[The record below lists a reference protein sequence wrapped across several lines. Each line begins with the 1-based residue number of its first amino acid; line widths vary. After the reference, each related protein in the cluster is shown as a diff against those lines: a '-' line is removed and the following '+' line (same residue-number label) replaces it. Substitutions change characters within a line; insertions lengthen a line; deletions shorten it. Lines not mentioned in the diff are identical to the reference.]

1 MPVTLS
7 MPRPQ
12 DSIQAALERAREAAW
27 DVVGNYTTPPWRFH
41 VLTAAASALTW
52 AHAHAVEQR
61 QGADVAA
68 QARLQWGQ
76 IPGWVLVTCARAEDP
91 QGAEHVQ
98 ERSLTAVQRF
108 SLSLWAEDLHTRWAQ
123 PDVMDTPAVA
133 EQIDMDPASEFVI
146 GVLWFSEDADLL
158 PPPNAIQAV

>member
-1 MPVTLS
+1 

-27 DVVGNYTTPPWRFH
+27 DVVGNYSTPPWRFH
-41 VLTAAASALTW
+41 ILSGDAAAALTW

-61 QGADVAA
+61 QGADAA
-68 QARLQWGQ
+68 ARTRASWGQ
-76 IPGWVLVTCARAEDP
+76 IPGWVVVTCVRAEDP
-91 QGAEHVQ
+91 QEAEHVQ

-123 PDVMDTPAVA
+123 PDIKDAPVVA
-133 EQIDMDPASEFVI
+133 EQLDLDPAAEFVI
-146 GVLWFSEDADLL
+146 GVLWFSEDADRL
-158 PPPNAIQAV
+158 PPLNEIQAV